1 MGWHGHGTQAGLVHS
16 DLAAPGPNPGISETF
31 PIDVTRVQ
39 QQCAVYCGSG
49 QIKID
54 KIQSHIAA
62 SFMGGCAVQ
71 VVGCSLAS
79 LLQ

>member
-31 PIDVTRVQ
+31 AIDVIRV
-39 QQCAVYCGSG
+39 QCAVYCGSG

-54 KIQSHIAA
+54 